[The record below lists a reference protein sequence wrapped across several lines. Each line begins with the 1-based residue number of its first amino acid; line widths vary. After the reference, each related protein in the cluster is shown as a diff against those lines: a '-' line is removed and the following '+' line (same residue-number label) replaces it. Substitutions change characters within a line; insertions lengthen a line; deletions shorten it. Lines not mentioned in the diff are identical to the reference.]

1 MGIVITLLK
10 ETRMKTAISIVLM
23 FALAAMC
30 GCQMSSSPRGG
41 SVLEGE
47 GFKIAV
53 PTFTTVVKQGEVQGV
68 TVSLERGDYFKQ
80 DVKLQVNASAGI
92 KVDPASVIIKA
103 SDAPDVQLRITAPQ
117 NAALGEYPVSVMGIP
132 KIGQSTATAFTV
144 KVVSP

>member
-1 MGIVITLLK
+1 MRTGITV
-10 ETRMKTAISIVLM
+10 VLM

-30 GCQMSSSPRGG
+30 GCQTSSSPRGG

-53 PTFTTVVKQGEVQGV
+53 PTFATDIKQGETKSI

-80 DVKLQVNASAGI
+80 DVKLQMRASAGI
-92 KVDPASVIIKA
+92 NVDPTSIIVKA
-103 SDAPDVQLRITAPQ
+103 SDKPDVQVRITATQ
-117 NAALGEYPVSVMGIP
+117 TAALGEYPVSVMGIP
-132 KIGQSTATAFTV
+132 KFGESTATAFNV